1 MFANN
6 ASILGQSIYIR
17 LSTLKIFEEIFMRHV
32 LQWRL
37 TLLELNQG
45 LYSRQRLDFL
55 VSER

>member
-17 LSTLKIFEEIFMRHV
+17 LNTSKDFEEIFLRDV

-45 LYSRQRLDFL
+45 LYSRQRSDFL